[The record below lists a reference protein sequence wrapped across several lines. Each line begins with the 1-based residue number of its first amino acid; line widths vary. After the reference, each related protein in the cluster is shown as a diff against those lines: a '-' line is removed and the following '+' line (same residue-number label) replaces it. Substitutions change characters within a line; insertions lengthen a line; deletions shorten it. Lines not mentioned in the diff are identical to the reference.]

1 MSDIIV
7 KTTGLCADFKIKDRM
22 VRAVNRV
29 SLSLERGK
37 TLVIL
42 GESGSGKST
51 LLNCISCYIPFEKGN
66 IKLGGQTLANLNDDE
81 LSKIRNEKLGFVF
94 QDFML
99 LDGLTV
105 FENVCIPK

>member
-7 KTTGLCADFKIKDRM
+7 KTNGLCADFKIKDRM

-51 LLNCISCYIPFEKGN
+51 Y
-66 IKLGGQTLANLNDDE
+66 
-81 LSKIRNEKLGFVF
+81 
-94 QDFML
+94 M
-99 LDGLTV
+99 
-105 FENVCIPK
+105 

>member
-7 KTTGLCADFKIKDRM
+7 KTTGLCTDFKIKDRM

-51 LLNCISCYIPFEKGN
+51 YMKACS
-66 IKLGGQTLANLNDDE
+66 
-81 LSKIRNEKLGFVF
+81 GFCPR
-94 QDFML
+94 Q
-99 LDGLTV
+99 
-105 FENVCIPK
+105 PP

>member
-51 LLNCISCYIPFEKGN
+51 YMKALLRILPKTAAVE
-66 IKLGGQTLANLNDDE
+66 GQAEFPGYPGQSDGHD
-81 LSKIRNEKLGFVF
+81 LS
-94 QDFML
+94 
-99 LDGLTV
+99 GLSV
-105 FENVCIPK
+105 RAGPDV

>member
-42 GESGSGKST
+42 GESGSERAP
-51 LLNCISCYIPFEKGN
+51 I
-66 IKLGGQTLANLNDDE
+66 
-81 LSKIRNEKLGFVF
+81 
-94 QDFML
+94 
-99 LDGLTV
+99 
-105 FENVCIPK
+105 

>member
-7 KTTGLCADFKIKDRM
+7 KTNGLCADFKIKDRM

-51 LLNCISCYIPFEKGN
+51 YMKALLRIPGYP
-66 IKLGGQTLANLNDDE
+66 GQPDGHD
-81 LSKIRNEKLGFVF
+81 LS
-94 QDFML
+94 
-99 LDGLTV
+99 GLSV
-105 FENVCIPK
+105 RAGPDV

>member
-42 GESGSGKST
+42 GGAAPDSAQDSRRRGTGGVSGK
-51 LLNCISCYIPFEKGN
+51 
-66 IKLGGQTLANLNDDE
+66 
-81 LSKIRNEKLGFVF
+81 
-94 QDFML
+94 
-99 LDGLTV
+99 
-105 FENVCIPK
+105 

>member
-42 GESGSGKST
+42 GV
-51 LLNCISCYIPFEKGN
+51 PFYCS
-66 IKLGGQTLANLNDDE
+66 AP
-81 LSKIRNEKLGFVF
+81 F
-94 QDFML
+94 QA
-99 LDGLTV
+99 
-105 FENVCIPK
+105 PA